1 MEGFNM
7 VKFKSLKTFLAALA
21 LSVTFTSSAFA
32 ASYTVV
38 SGDSLYKIGQTFN
51 TSSDSLMRTN
61 NLNGATIYPGQVL
74 NVSCATY
81 TVKSGDSL
89 YLIAKRYGI
98 SLYNLR
104 IANNKWNDLIYP
116 GQVLN
121 LPGIN
126 NSGTSQ
132 NSNTSNTSNTATTA
146 KPVISYSAADLDL
159 LARLVTAETQDQPYN
174 AQVAVAAVVVNRVQ
188 SSEFPNTIS
197 SVVYQRIN
205 GYYQF
210 TPVLNGWI
218 NKPATETAKKAA
230 QEALYGSD
238 PSKNALFY
246 FDDSA
251 TNAWLWS
258 KPITARIGNMVF
270 VK

>member
-38 SGDSLYKIGQTFN
+38 SGDSLYKIGKTFN
-51 TSSDSLMRTN
+51 ISSDNLMKTN
-61 NLNGATIYPGQVL
+61 NMKGTAICPGQVL
-74 NVSCATY
+74 NVPCATY

-104 IANNKWNDLIYP
+104 VANNKWTDDIYP

-132 NSNTSNTSNTATTA
+132 NSSTSNNSNTA
-146 KPVISYSAADLDL
+146 KPVIGYSVSDLDL
-159 LARLVTAETQDQPYN
+159 LARLVTAEAQDQPYG
-174 AQVAVAAVVVNRVQ
+174 AQVAVAAVVVNRVK

-197 SVVYQRIN
+197 AVIN
-205 GYYQF
+205 QKIDGYYQF

-230 QEALYGSD
+230 KEALYGSD
-238 PSKNALFY
+238 QSKGALFY
-246 FDDSA
+246 FDDTA
-251 TNAWLWS
+251 TNKWLWS
-258 KPITARIGNMVF
+258 KPITARIGGMVF

>member
-1 MEGFNM
+1 MI
-7 VKFKSLKTFLAALA
+7 KFKSLKTFLASLA

-38 SGDSLYKIGQTFN
+38 SGDSLYKIGQVFN
-51 TSSDSLMRTN
+51 TSSDNLMRSN
-61 NLNGATIYPGQVL
+61 NMTGTAIYPGQVL
-74 NVSCATY
+74 NVPCSTY

-89 YLIAKRYGI
+89 YLIATRYGI

-104 IANNKWNDLIYP
+104 VANNKWDNYIYP

-132 NSNTSNTSNTATTA
+132 NSTTSNTTTTE
-146 KPVISYSAADLDL
+146 KPVISYSATDLDL

-174 AQVAVAAVVVNRVQ
+174 AQVAVAAVVINRVQ

-230 QEALYGSD
+230 KEALYGSD
-238 PSKNALFY
+238 PSKGALFY

-251 TNAWLWS
+251 TNTWLWS
-258 KPITARIGNMVF
+258 KPIKARIGNMVF
-270 VK
+270 VE

>member
-1 MEGFNM
+1 MI
-7 VKFKSLKTFLAALA
+7 KFKSLKTLLASLA

-38 SGDSLYKIGQTFN
+38 SGDSLYKIGQVFN
-51 TSSDSLMRTN
+51 TSSDSLMRSN
-61 NLNGATIYPGQVL
+61 NMAGTAIYPGQVL
-74 NVSCATY
+74 NVPCTTY

-89 YLIAKRYGI
+89 YLIATRYSI

-104 IANNKWNDLIYP
+104 VANNKWDNYIYP

-121 LPGIN
+121 LPGISS
-126 NSGTSQ
+126 SGTSQ
-132 NSNTSNTSNTATTA
+132 NSTTSNTTTTA
-146 KPVISYSAADLDL
+146 KPVINYSAADLDL

-188 SSEFPNTIS
+188 SSEFPNAIS

-218 NKPATETAKKAA
+218 DKPATETAKKAA
-230 QEALYGSD
+230 REALYGAD
-238 PSKNALFY
+238 PSKGALFY

-251 TNAWLWS
+251 TNTWLWS
-258 KPITARIGNMVF
+258 KPIKARIGNMVF
-270 VK
+270 VE